1 MAKTSSTAELGILNL
16 NVISKEDAIYQYPQN
31 ITVEN
36 GDKAVFT
43 CKTQPSLKEMV
54 SWVKKTG
61 DDSLE
66 ILSLASEFLELTNVT
81 FEDEGYYACVVGNE
95 VSHVQ
100 KIAYLK
106 VVEKPLPV
114 PKLIEAATENYITII
129 IIVTFVLLFM
139 GGVIFCLSRKWKQE
153 QMKKKHA
160 IESAQAL
167 TQWTKKVII
176 GKLRRKDY
184 SPLDCN
190 DSLQSAKKPAQ
201 IHPSLCLSYALKSKG
216 QPSVSVASS
225 PIAPA

>member
-1 MAKTSSTAELGILNL
+1 MNL

-176 GKLRRKDY
+176 GEF
-184 SPLDCN
+184 
-190 DSLQSAKKPAQ
+190 
-201 IHPSLCLSYALKSKG
+201 
-216 QPSVSVASS
+216 
-225 PIAPA
+225 